1 MHTHAGPVRPRF
13 PRLTAALPGLLV
25 VLATSHAGTG
35 HAQPSALQASD
46 PAHPAAPVVVPGLPV
61 AATPAGAH
69 PAQERSAAIAIWQRA
84 NARVAEF
91 PRGHIDILRWEATQ
105 GGSDRGTTA
114 AQPAVEADI
123 RPVSAFVAQALR
135 LRPDLIDQ
143 PGLGPQ
149 ERAAMRTELAD
160 AMREVQHAWLKAV
173 AARAR
178 LARASDALE
187 NARTGAELGRRMV
200 EAGNWSR
207 MRHLNEL
214 QVETA
219 ARQTW
224 LSARMAEQVAMEQLA
239 RRLGLWQVQ
248 DIDRLRRQLPAD
260 LPAPAQTP
268 PVAPAAGAEA
278 AVLAVQAELQSE
290 RQRSLRLPSDA
301 NTAEWEAAH
310 ARALEQTLASESPVA
325 LPRMS
330 DNRLL
335 NDHRSAHAVQARA
348 RLLGEAARLRS
359 QAREA
364 WLALQ
369 THHAL
374 ARMAQDEILP
384 HQEAMEG
391 EVLQR
396 YNGMFVSTWEL
407 LAAARNR
414 LAALDQVTS
423 ARLAYW
429 QAEADWR
436 ALLAGGHYAGA
447 QDAPEGAGAT
457 DAAAGGH

>member
-1 MHTHAGPVRPRF
+1 MRTHAGLLRPRIQ
-13 PRLTAALPGLLV
+13 RLTAALPGLLV
-25 VLATSHAGTG
+25 VLAASHAGAA
-35 HAQPSALQASD
+35 HAQPMALQAAD
-46 PAHPAAPVVVPGLPV
+46 PAHPVATVPNPGWPA
-61 AATPAGAH
+61 AATPAGPH
-69 PAQERSAAIAIWQRA
+69 PAQERSAALAIWQRA

-91 PRGHIDILRWEATQ
+91 PRGHIDILRWEAAQ
-105 GGSDRGTTA
+105 ASGKGTEAPAQTGAEPRPMA
-114 AQPAVEADI
+114 AV
-123 RPVSAFVAQALR
+123 VAQALR

-143 PGLGPQ
+143 PGQGQQ
-149 ERAAMRTELAD
+149 ERAGMRTELAD
-160 AMREVQHAWLKAV
+160 TVREVQHAWLKAV

-178 LARASDALE
+178 LARAADVLE

-214 QVETA
+214 QTETT
-219 ARQTW
+219 ARQAW

-239 RRLGLWQVQ
+239 RRLGLWQVD

-260 LPAPAQTP
+260 LPAPTQTP
-268 PVAPAAGAEA
+268 PVAPEAGAEG
-278 AVLAVQAELQSE
+278 AVLAVQAALLSE
-290 RQRSLRLPSDA
+290 RQRTLRLPADA
-301 NTAEWEAAH
+301 STAEWEAAH
-310 ARALEQTLASESPVA
+310 ARALEQSLTKESPVD
-325 LPRMS
+325 LPRIT

-369 THHAL
+369 THHSL

-384 HQEAMEG
+384 QQEALEA

-414 LAALDQVTS
+414 LAALDQVTA

-436 ALLAGGHYAGA
+436 ALVAGGHYAGA
-447 QDAPEGAGAT
+447 QDAPMGAGAT